1 MVFLALAALL
11 AGIACGLLGGDL
23 PAVDA
28 LLASSDLVLNL
39 LMVSVGVSI
48 GLQRGIARKI
58 AQYNLRALVIP
69 LGVTIGS
76 VAGGVVCSLVTGY
89 PLAESA
95 SIAGCMGWYS
105 LGGVTIGALSGGVYG
120 GVAFLSNL
128 MREMLSFFCIPL
140 LARHL
145 SPAACIA
152 AAGATSED
160 TTLPMMMKYTSEE
173 DVVLSVLNGAICS
186 AFVPVLIPLCYQLFG
201 A

>member
-1 MVFLALAALL
+1 MVFLALGALVL
-11 AGIACGLLGGDL
+11 GVVCGRLGGDVA
-23 PAVDA
+23 AVGA
-28 LLASSDLVLNL
+28 LVSSSDLVLDL

-48 GLQRGIARKI
+48 GMQRGIARKI

-76 VAGGVVCSLVTGY
+76 LAGGAVCSLVTGY
-89 PLAESA
+89 PLAEGA
-95 SIAGCMGWYS
+95 SIAACMGWYS
-105 LGGVTIGALSGGVYG
+105 LGGVTIGALSGGMYG

-140 LARHL
+140 LARRL

-160 TTLPMMMKYTSEE
+160 TTLPMMMKYTNEE
-173 DVVLSVLNGAICS
+173 SVVLSVLNGAICS
-186 AFVPVLIPLCYQLFG
+186 AFVPVLIPLCYQIFG
-201 A
+201 V